1 MMKKCSV
8 SRQALVSSL
17 LSTRRQ
23 ALAAVLGAIALPFEA
38 MAQQGNVLVIDMNR
52 VRFESRAGTEIREAS
67 AALRQEIRGLIQ
79 VRERSIREEERKLAA
94 ERDDLSADDFRERV
108 QAFEQQVFDQRKFA
122 EDESRRLQSLIARAQ
137 AQLTRATQRV
147 LADVMRESGAELM
160 LDKSQIVLTI
170 EKLEVTAEVIK
181 RLDQRL
187 PAGSFADLEAR
198 DE

>member
-1 MMKKCSV
+1 MKKCSV

>member
-1 MMKKCSV
+1 MKKCSV

-94 ERDDLSADDFRERV
+94 ERDDLSAEDFRERV